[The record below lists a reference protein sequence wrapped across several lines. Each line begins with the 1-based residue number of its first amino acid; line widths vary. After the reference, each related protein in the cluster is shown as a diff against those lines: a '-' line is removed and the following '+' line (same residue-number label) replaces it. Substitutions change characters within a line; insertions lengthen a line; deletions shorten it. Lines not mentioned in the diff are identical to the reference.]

1 MARNSYYANNLQ
13 RNLNDSEGLPVISQ
27 DLDSIRAYQWEITF
41 FPPAEVEIPL
51 GFSKP
56 LTLAAKQVNGMTVSV
71 EDIPVNRV
79 NDVTY
84 YPGRPSMGEL
94 QVTFDNLLKTKT
106 GWQLYKYFQS
116 VYDPATGEFT
126 STFLNSP
133 GNFKTTAEV
142 LELNGQMEPV
152 SLVKLVGLYPKAF
165 NKAEKNY
172 STNEFDTVSVTFRY
186 DFLFQMGD
194 TIG

>member
-1 MARNSYYANNLQ
+1 
-13 RNLNDSEGLPVISQ
+13 
-27 DLDSIRAYQWEITF
+27 
-41 FPPAEVEIPL
+41 
-51 GFSKP
+51 
-56 LTLAAKQVNGMTVSV
+56 MTVSV

-94 QVTFDNLLKTKT
+94 EVTFDNLLKTKT

-116 VYDPATGEFT
+116 VYDPTTGEFT

-152 SLVKLVGLYPKAF
+152 SMVKLVGLYPKAF

-186 DFLFQMGD
+186 DFLFQLGD